1 MEGAGEKTS
10 FGHDPESDEDSGKV
24 FIDFIVPEVRSLE
37 SEKKSRKGKQNQRLE
52 KKNFLS
58 LLWLLCEIMA

>member
-10 FGHDPESDEDSGKV
+10 FGHDPESDEDSEKV

-37 SEKKSRKGKQNQRLE
+37 SEENPGKENKTRAW
-52 KKNFLS
+52 KRRIF
-58 LLWLLCEIMA
+58 CHFFD